1 MNFVLC
7 PLEDKQNQKL
17 ILPTPVSHTALI
29 PGHHH
34 GHWSEMRYSTITEV
48 PDETDLSFK
57 VQLLQIHI
65 EAVHNSPVTCSWYN
79 AETDTC
85 NVSCFRYI
93 VFGFYWFW
101 SYGSNKYCTWHR
113 RSRCDPRSWIASPWP
128 RRGPGL
134 RPSR

>member
-1 MNFVLC
+1 MDFVLC

-65 EAVHNSPVTCSWYN
+65 EAVHNSPVTCSWYI

-93 VFGFYWFW
+93 VFGFYTGFGATAQINILQ
-101 SYGSNKYCTWHR
+101 YQRTFVGNK
-113 RSRCDPRSWIASPWP
+113 I
-128 RRGPGL
+128 RGRFYLWNRPG
-134 RPSR
+134 